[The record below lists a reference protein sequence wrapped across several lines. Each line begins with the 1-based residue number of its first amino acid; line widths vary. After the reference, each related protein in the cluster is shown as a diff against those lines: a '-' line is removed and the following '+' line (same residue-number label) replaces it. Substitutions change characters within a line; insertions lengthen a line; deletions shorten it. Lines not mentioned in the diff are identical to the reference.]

1 MSPSPSH
8 ARAVGTVAM
17 SEPQKGH
24 LIVLSGPS
32 GVGKTTLLKG
42 LLARFPEKLKLSTS
56 ATTRPPRPGER
67 DGIDYYFLTPEEFE
81 RRREAGEFLEACE
94 VFGRGYWYGT
104 PYGEVTPSLEA
115 GKSVILEIDV
125 EGTERVLESYP
136 EALTIFVRP
145 SSPAELER
153 RLRERATE
161 SEESVQ
167 RRLEVAR
174 RELALADRYQ
184 YQVVNDKINEAI
196 DEISQILKQRGGME
210 A

>member
-1 MSPSPSH
+1 MSATRP
-8 ARAVGTVAM
+8 G
-17 SEPQKGH
+17 Q

-42 LLARFPEKLKLSTS
+42 LLSRFPDDLKLSTS

-67 DGIDYYFLTPEEFE
+67 DGVDYYFLRPEEFE
-81 RRREAGEFLEACE
+81 QRRAAGEFLECCE

-104 PYGEVTPSLEA
+104 LFSEVTPSLEA

-125 EGTERVLESYP
+125 EGTQRVLESYP
-136 EALTIFVRP
+136 DALTIFVRP
-145 SSPAELER
+145 SSTEELER

-161 SEESVQ
+161 SEEAVQ

-174 RELALADRYQ
+174 GEIAQAEQYQ
-184 YQVVNDKINEAI
+184 YQVVNDKIDEAI
-196 DEISQILKQRGGME
+196 DEISRILKQRGGE
-210 A
+210 QSRD